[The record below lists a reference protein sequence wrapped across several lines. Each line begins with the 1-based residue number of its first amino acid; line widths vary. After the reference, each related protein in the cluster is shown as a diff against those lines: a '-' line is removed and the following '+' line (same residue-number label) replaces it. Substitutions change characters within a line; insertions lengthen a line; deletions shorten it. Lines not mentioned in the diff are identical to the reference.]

1 MTYRTRIIS
10 GTIAALALVGG
21 TQALA
26 HSGTQATTPGNGAV
40 VRALPAFVKI
50 TFSQP
55 IGRVTF
61 VKVTDAKGADHVVT
75 AGIDPA
81 RASRVLA
88 KTKDRLTPGTYR
100 ATWKVVAADGHSQ
113 SGTFAFRVRR

>member
-1 MTYRTRIIS
+1 MTNRMRIV
-10 GTIAALALVGG
+10 GCAFAVLALAGG

-26 HSGTQATTPGNGAV
+26 HSGTQATAPGNGAV

-50 TFSQP
+50 TFSEP
-55 IGRVTF
+55 IGRVAF

-75 AGIDPA
+75 AGIDPKSA
-81 RASRVLA
+81 ARVLA
-88 KTKDRLTPGTYR
+88 RTRDRLVAGRYR

-113 SGTFAFRVRR
+113 SGTFAFRVRP